1 RSRPVRGGA
10 LLRAVARRGPLR
22 GSVEVLTPVLHDP
35 PSIIPPLVT
44 LPRVLAN
51 PRAVEHLAGRSVGA
65 YAVGASAVAI
75 VSAAAVGQSG

>member
-1 RSRPVRGGA
+1 M
-10 LLRAVARRGPLR
+10 
-22 GSVEVLTPVLHDP
+22 LHDP